1 MATIKSIL
9 NYLNPFSEDFFA
21 YKLVDLLLD
30 GLKTLFEFLFIPS
43 EERFTA
49 ITNLVKSKFS
59 FIETIKE
66 AVNAI
71 ENILNNLGNVPK
83 LSINVKS
90 KYYTGDIVY
99 INMAWY
105 EPFKPYGDVVITG
118 FVYVFF
124 IWRLF
129 VHLPN
134 IINGTGGDVVQIS
147 SKEVLKWF

>member
-1 MATIKSIL
+1 M
-9 NYLNPFSEDFFA
+9 
-21 YKLVDLLLD
+21 D

-49 ITNLVKSKFS
+49 ISNVVKSKFD

-83 LSINVKS
+83 LSINIKS

-147 SKEVLKWF
+147 SKEVLK